1 MRNWKRAC
9 LAAMT
14 SALLTVMTVV
24 PAYAAGWQW
33 IDTDANGVSE
43 CYYVGDDGA
52 VLKNTTTPD
61 GYLVNEQGAWI
72 VDGVVQTQAAQAQTV
87 QTETTQAVQATP
99 SKVRE
104 HTTSTSQLEK
114 FDYMLYT
121 PKNATADMPLVVYLH
136 GHGLGGTFSAMRQE
150 KYFTRLRADAEVKTP
165 AYILAPILPDELDFG
180 PKGMWPGIEQS
191 LMELIESVVQE
202 YQIDR
207 TKISI
212 MGASMGADA
221 AIQIVPNHPEMFSC
235 MTLVVPFHY
244 KCPIARWDDAWGEK
258 LAAVPT
264 WMFVED
270 ESEAVGMATAA
281 QNAITAAGGQAW
293 VEVQKGADHGQAN
306 KRTAAYMSSGT
317 YAIYDWMLSVS
328 R

>member
-1 MRNWKRAC
+1 
-9 LAAMT
+9 
-14 SALLTVMTVV
+14 
-24 PAYAAGWQW
+24 
-33 IDTDANGVSE
+33 
-43 CYYVGDDGA
+43 
-52 VLKNTTTPD
+52 
-61 GYLVNEQGAWI
+61 
-72 VDGVVQTQAAQAQTV
+72 
-87 QTETTQAVQATP
+87 
-99 SKVRE
+99 
-104 HTTSTSQLEK
+104 
-114 FDYMLYT
+114 
-121 PKNATADMPLVVYLH
+121 
-136 GHGLGGTFSAMRQE
+136 
-150 KYFTRLRADAEVKTP
+150 
-165 AYILAPILPDELDFG
+165 
-180 PKGMWPGIEQS
+180 
-191 LMELIESVVQE
+191 
-202 YQIDR
+202 
-207 TKISI
+207 
-212 MGASMGADA
+212 
-221 AIQIVPNHPEMFSC
+221 